1 MRWSK
6 RPTVTPRPDRANGL
20 TALQRVRA
28 AFREALVAMGAALA
42 TLGCALALAPAPGPG
57 VLAVV
62 LSLSLSRSRLA
73 DDRRHRLESMFVLP
87 LVGLAAVGVGLL
99 LRDVPWLGATLF
111 VAGMALPIWLRRFG
125 PDVRRLGSLL
135 ALPFVALL
143 VAPHGA
149 VVRVGPIPALLFP
162 IVVAL
167 LATLWAAVGHALALR
182 AGWLAVSPAVP
193 AMTPKTARAPA
204 TREAAPAAGMRTTDV
219 RAAGLKPDAS
229 TRMAVQMAAA
239 LALSFGVGHVFF
251 AGHWAWLVLT
261 AYIVGSGNR
270 GRLDVA
276 WKSLLRIAGAGAG
289 TVVALLLDFHA
300 AGHGTLVAGLILGAV
315 FLGVWLRPLGYGW
328 WALFVTI
335 ALALLQ
341 GFSDAP
347 ASQLLAQRMLE
358 IVVGAAIAVACA
370 WWLLPVRSTA
380 VLRRRI
386 ADALAALSVA
396 LDPAYPERTPAPF
409 AAALDDLARI
419 APSFRALRAA
429 TGRWRQ
435 PQPADWIDALL
446 DCRDGAI
453 ASIESGATPPE
464 ARRAAG
470 AARKAQLETAT
481 LLPALR
487 ALRQALPDPD
497 PVAADRAMLSPA
509 ATRPDSAP
517 ASTAPPTA

>member
-1 MRWSK
+1 M
-6 RPTVTPRPDRANGL
+6 
-20 TALQRVRA
+20 QRVRA
-28 AFREALVAMGAALA
+28 AFREAVVAMGAALA
-42 TLGCALALAPAPGPG
+42 TLACTLALAPASGPA

-73 DDRRHRLESMFVLP
+73 DDRRHRLESAFVLP

-99 LRDVPWLGATLF
+99 LRDAPWLGAMLF
-111 VAGMALPIWLRRFG
+111 IAGMALPIWMRRFG
-125 PDVRRLGSLL
+125 PDARRLGSLL

-149 VVRVGPIPALLFP
+149 AVRAGPIPALLFP
-162 IVVAL
+162 VVIAL
-167 LATLWAAVGHALALR
+167 LASLWATVAHALAVR
-182 AGWLAVSPAVP
+182 AGWLAVAAATPTTPALAPTRAPMSPE
-193 AMTPKTARAPA
+193 TAPA
-204 TREAAPAAGMRTTDV
+204 TEVRTADV
-219 RAAGLKPDAS
+219 RATRLKPDAS
-229 TRMAVQMAAA
+229 TRMALQMAVA
-239 LALSFGVGHVFF
+239 LALSFVVGHVFF

-300 AGHGTLVAGLILGAV
+300 GGHGTLVAGLILGAV
-315 FLGVWLRPLGYGW
+315 FLGVWLRPIGYGW

-358 IVVGAAIAVACA
+358 IFVGAAIAVACA

-386 ADALAALSVA
+386 ADALVALSAA
-396 LDPAYPERTPAPF
+396 LDPANPQRTPTHF
-409 AAALDDLARI
+409 IDALDDVARI

-446 DCRDGAI
+446 ECRSSAI
-453 ASIESGATPPE
+453 ALVESGATPPE
-464 ARRAAG
+464 ARRAVG
-470 AARKAQLETAT
+470 AARKALLEPAT
-481 LLPALR
+481 LSTALR
-487 ALRQALPDPD
+487 ALRQALPDRDAGD
-497 PVAADRAMLSPA
+497 PAMLNPA

>member
-1 MRWSK
+1 MH
-6 RPTVTPRPDRANGL
+6 
-20 TALQRVRA
+20 RVRA
-28 AFREALVAMGAALA
+28 AFREAVVAMGAALA
-42 TLGCALALAPAPGPG
+42 TLGCTLALAPAPGPA

-62 LSLSLSRSRLA
+62 LSLSLSRSRLV
-73 DDRRHRLESMFVLP
+73 DDRRHRLESAFVLP

-99 LRDVPWLGATLF
+99 LREAPWLGATLF
-111 VAGMALPIWLRRFG
+111 VAGMALPIWMRRFG
-125 PDVRRLGSLL
+125 PDARRLGSLL
-135 ALPFVALL
+135 ALPFAALL

-149 VVRVGPIPALLFP
+149 AVRAGPIPAQLFP
-162 IVVAL
+162 VAIAL
-167 LATLWAAVGHALALR
+167 LASLWAAVAHALAVR
-182 AGWLAVSPAVP
+182 AGWLAATRAVP
-193 AMTPKTARAPA
+193 ATPV
-204 TREAAPAAGMRTTDV
+204 PAAVSNGAPPTADARTTDA
-219 RAAGLKPDAS
+219 RDTGMKPAAS
-229 TRMAVQMAAA
+229 TRMALQMAAA
-239 LALSFGVGHVFF
+239 LALSFVVGHVFF

-276 WKSLLRIAGAGAG
+276 WKSLLRTAGAGAG

-300 AGHGTLVAGLILGAV
+300 GGHGVLVAGLILGAV

-358 IVVGAAIAVACA
+358 ILVGGVIAVACA

-386 ADALAALSVA
+386 ADALAALSAA
-396 LDPAYPERTPAPF
+396 LDPANPERAPAAF
-409 AAALDDLARI
+409 TAALDDLARL
-419 APSFRALRAA
+419 APSFRALRIA
-429 TGRWRQ
+429 TARWHQ
-435 PQPADWIDALL
+435 PQAADWIDALL
-446 DCRDGAI
+446 ERRADAV
-453 ASIESGATPPE
+453 ALIESGATPPE
-464 ARRAAG
+464 TRRAVG
-470 AARKAQLETAT
+470 AARKALREPAT
-481 LLPALR
+481 LSAALR
-487 ALRQALPDPD
+487 ALQQAWPDRE
-497 PVAADRAMLSPA
+497 AAGRATLTPA

>member
-1 MRWSK
+1 
-6 RPTVTPRPDRANGL
+6 
-20 TALQRVRA
+20 
-28 AFREALVAMGAALA
+28 MGAALA
-42 TLGCALALAPAPGPG
+42 TLGCTLALAPAPGPA

-73 DDRRHRLESMFVLP
+73 DDRRHRLESVFVLP

-99 LRDVPWLGATLF
+99 LRDAPSLGAALF
-111 VAGMALPIWLRRFG
+111 VAGMALPIWMRRFG
-125 PDVRRLGSLL
+125 PDVRRIGSLL

-149 VVRVGPIPALLFP
+149 AVRAGPIPALLFP
-162 IVVAL
+162 VVIAL
-167 LATLWAAVGHALALR
+167 LATLWAAVAHALAVR
-182 AGWLAVSPAVP
+182 AGWLGAEPV
-193 AMTPKTARAPA
+193 TARATASTGTAETRNADARA
-204 TREAAPAAGMRTTDV
+204 TGM
-219 RAAGLKPDAS
+219 KPDAS
-229 TRMAVQMAAA
+229 TRMALQMAVA
-239 LALSFGVGHVFF
+239 LALSFVAGHVFF

-289 TVVALLLDFHA
+289 TVVALLLDFHVG
-300 AGHGTLVAGLILGAV
+300 GHDTLVASLILGAV

-341 GFSDAP
+341 GFSSAP
-347 ASQLLAQRMLE
+347 ASRLLAERMLE

-386 ADALAALSVA
+386 ADALAALSAA
-396 LDPAYPERTPAPF
+396 LDPANTERTPAPF
-409 AAALDDLARI
+409 SVALDDLARI

-446 DCRDGAI
+446 DCSERAI
-453 ASIESGATPPE
+453 ALINSGATPPE
-464 ARRAAG
+464 TRRAVG
-470 AARKAQLETAT
+470 AARKAQLEPAT

-487 ALRQALPDPD
+487 ALRQALPDSQ
-497 PVAADRAMLSPA
+497 PVAADAAMLSPA

-517 ASTAPPTA
+517 ASIAPPTA

>member
-1 MRWSK
+1 
-6 RPTVTPRPDRANGL
+6 
-20 TALQRVRA
+20 
-28 AFREALVAMGAALA
+28 MGAALA
-42 TLGCALALAPAPGPG
+42 TLGCTLALAPAPGPA

-73 DDRRHRLESMFVLP
+73 DDRRHRLESVLVLP
-87 LVGLAAVGVGLL
+87 LVGLAAVGLGQL
-99 LRDVPWLGATLF
+99 LREAPFLGATLF

-125 PDVRRLGSLL
+125 GDARRLGALL

-143 VAPHGA
+143 VVPHGA
-149 VVRVGPIPALLFP
+149 AVRVGPIPALLFP
-162 IVVAL
+162 VVIAL
-167 LATLWAAVGHALALR
+167 LATAWAAIAHAMAVR
-182 AGWLAVSPAVP
+182 AGWLPAATLAAAPPERATAASATEPTRVP
-193 AMTPKTARAPA
+193 GPA
-204 TREAAPAAGMRTTDV
+204 TRTP
-219 RAAGLKPDAS
+219 GLKPDAS
-229 TRMAVQMAAA
+229 TRMALQMAAA
-239 LALSFGVGHVFF
+239 LALSFIVGHLFF

-289 TVVALLLDFHA
+289 TAVALLLDFHA
-300 AGHGTLVAGLILGAV
+300 GAHGTFVAGLVLGAV

-358 IVVGAAIAVACA
+358 ILAGAAIAVACA
-370 WWLLPVRSTA
+370 WWLLPVRSTG

-386 ADALAALSVA
+386 ADALAALAAA
-396 LDPAYPERTPAPF
+396 LDPANPERTPAQF
-409 AAALDDLARI
+409 IAALDDVARI

-429 TGRWRQ
+429 TGRGRQ

-446 DCRDGAI
+446 DCRRGAV
-453 ASIESGATPPE
+453 ALVAAGATPPE
-464 ARRAAG
+464 ARRAVG
-470 AARKAQLETAT
+470 AARKALLEPDT
-481 LLPALR
+481 LPAALH
-487 ALRQALPDPD
+487 ALREVL
-497 PVAADRAMLSPA
+497 ADRGAPGPAMLRPA
-509 ATRPDSAP
+509 AIRPDSAP

>member
-1 MRWSK
+1 M
-6 RPTVTPRPDRANGL
+6 
-20 TALQRVRA
+20 QRVRA
-28 AFREALVAMGAALA
+28 AFREAVVAMGAALA
-42 TLGCALALAPAPGPG
+42 TLACTLALAPAPGPA

-73 DDRRHRLESMFVLP
+73 DDRRHRLESVVVLP

-99 LRDVPWLGATLF
+99 LRDAPWLGATLF
-111 VAGMALPIWLRRFG
+111 VAGMALPIWMRRFG
-125 PDVRRLGSLL
+125 PDARRVGALL

-143 VAPHGA
+143 VVPHGA
-149 VVRVGPIPALLFP
+149 AMRAGPVPALLFP
-162 IVVAL
+162 IVIAL
-167 LATLWAAVGHALALR
+167 LASLWAAVAHALAAR
-182 AGWLAVSPAVP
+182 AGWLA
-193 AMTPKTARAPA
+193 
-204 TREAAPAAGMRTTDV
+204 AAPTV
-219 RAAGLKPDAS
+219 RAAAPGAVAPGAEARTGDSGATGMKPVAS
-229 TRMAVQMAAA
+229 TRMALQMTVA
-239 LALSFGVGHVFF
+239 LALSFVVGHAFF
-251 AGHWAWLVLT
+251 NGHWAWVVLT

-276 WKSLLRIAGAGAG
+276 WKSLLRVAGAG
-289 TVVALLLDFHA
+289 TGTAVALLLDFHA
-300 AGHGTLVAGLILGAV
+300 GGHGMLVAGLVLGAV

-370 WWLLPVRSTA
+370 WWLLPVRSTG

-386 ADALAALSVA
+386 ADALAALSTA
-396 LDPAYPERTPAPF
+396 LDPASPVRTPVPF

-446 DCRDGAI
+446 DCRANAI
-453 ASIESGATPPE
+453 ALIESGASPPQV
-464 ARRAAG
+464 RRAAG
-470 AARKAQLETAT
+470 AARKAQREPAT
-481 LLPALR
+481 LSEALR
-487 ALRQALPDPD
+487 ELREALPDSG
-497 PVAADRAMLSPA
+497 AADAATVSPA
-509 ATRPDSAP
+509 ATRPGSAP

>member
-1 MRWSK
+1 MH
-6 RPTVTPRPDRANGL
+6 
-20 TALQRVRA
+20 RVRA
-28 AFREALVAMGAALA
+28 AFREAVVAMGAALA
-42 TLGCALALAPAPGPG
+42 TLGCTLALAPAPGPA

-73 DDRRHRLESMFVLP
+73 GDRRHRLESVFVLP

-99 LRDVPWLGATLF
+99 LRDAPWLGATLF
-111 VAGMALPIWLRRFG
+111 VAGMALPIWMRRFG
-125 PDVRRLGSLL
+125 ADVRRLGSLL

-149 VVRVGPIPALLFP
+149 AVRAGPIPALLFP
-162 IVVAL
+162 GVIAL
-167 LATLWAAVGHALALR
+167 LASLWAAVAHALAVR
-182 AGWLAVSPAVP
+182 GGWLAATPAVP
-193 AMTPKTARAPA
+193 SAPN
-204 TREAAPAAGMRTTDV
+204 AAVPAADIRNADSRATGM
-219 RAAGLKPDAS
+219 KPVAS
-229 TRMAVQMAAA
+229 TRMALQMAAA
-239 LALSFGVGHVFF
+239 LGLSFVVGHVFF

-300 AGHGTLVAGLILGAV
+300 GGHGMLVAGLVLGAV

-328 WALFVTI
+328 WAMFVTI

-347 ASQLLAQRMLE
+347 ASQLLAERMLE
-358 IVVGAAIAVACA
+358 IFVGAAIAVASA

-386 ADALAALSVA
+386 ADALAALSAA
-396 LDPAYPERTPAPF
+396 LDPANPERTAAPF
-409 AAALDDLARI
+409 AAALDDLARV

-446 DCRDGAI
+446 DCRDA
-453 ASIESGATPPE
+453 AVALVQSGATPPD

-470 AARKAQLETAT
+470 AARKAQLEPAT
-481 LLPALR
+481 LSPALH
-487 ALRQALPDPD
+487 ALRQAL
-497 PVAADRAMLSPA
+497 VETAAADRATLIPPA
-509 ATRPDSAP
+509 SRPGSAP
-517 ASTAPPTA
+517 ASTARPTA

>member
-1 MRWSK
+1 
-6 RPTVTPRPDRANGL
+6 
-20 TALQRVRA
+20 
-28 AFREALVAMGAALA
+28 
-42 TLGCALALAPAPGPG
+42 

-73 DDRRHRLESMFVLP
+73 DDRRHRREAVVALP
-87 LVGLAAVGVGLL
+87 LVGLAAAGVGLL
-99 LRDVPWLGATLF
+99 LRDAPWFGAALF
-111 VAGMALPIWLRRFG
+111 VAGMALPIWMRRFG
-125 PDVRRLGSLL
+125 PDARRIGSLL

-143 VAPHGA
+143 VTPHGA
-149 VVRVGPIPALLFP
+149 AVRAGPIPALLFP
-162 IVVAL
+162 VVIAL
-167 LATLWAAVGHALALR
+167 LAMLWAAIAHALAVR
-182 AGWLAVSPAVP
+182 AGWLS
-193 AMTPKTARAPA
+193 
-204 TREAAPAAGMRTTDV
+204 AAPAAIGHGPVPAAASAAETRGADA
-219 RAAGLKPDAS
+219 RAAGMKPDAS
-229 TRMAVQMAAA
+229 TRMALQMAAA
-239 LALSFGVGHVFF
+239 LALSFVVGHVFF

-300 AGHGTLVAGLILGAV
+300 GGHGALVAGLVLVAV

-386 ADALAALSVA
+386 ADALAALSTA
-396 LDPAYPERTPAPF
+396 LDPAGQERSPAQF
-409 AAALDDLARI
+409 EAALADLARI

-429 TGRWRQ
+429 TARARQ
-435 PQPADWIDALL
+435 PQPADWVDALL
-446 DCRDGAI
+446 DCRADAV
-453 ASIESGATPPE
+453 ALIESGATPPDV
-464 ARRAAG
+464 RRAVG
-470 AARKAQLETAT
+470 TARKAQLEPDT
-481 LLPALR
+481 LLQALR
-487 ALRQALPDPD
+487 AMRETL
-497 PVAADRAMLSPA
+497 VSPA
-509 ATRPDSAP
+509 AIRPDSAP
-517 ASTAPPTA
+517 ASTARPTA

>member
-1 MRWSK
+1 MH
-6 RPTVTPRPDRANGL
+6 
-20 TALQRVRA
+20 RVRV
-28 AFREALVAMGAALA
+28 AFREAVVAMGAALA
-42 TLGCALALAPAPGPG
+42 TLACTLALAPAPGPA

-73 DDRRHRLESMFVLP
+73 DDRRHRIESVFVLP

-99 LRDVPWLGATLF
+99 LRAAPWVGAALF
-111 VAGMALPIWLRRFG
+111 VAGMALPIWMRRFG
-125 PDVRRLGSLL
+125 PDARRIGSLL

-149 VVRVGPIPALLFP
+149 AVRAGPIPALLFP
-162 IVVAL
+162 VVIAL
-167 LATLWAAVGHALALR
+167 LATLWASVAHALAVR
-182 AGWLAVSPAVP
+182 AGWLAATPAMPAQAVP
-193 AMTPKTARAPA
+193 AVARAP
-204 TREAAPAAGMRTTDV
+204 
-219 RAAGLKPDAS
+219 GLKPDAS
-229 TRMAVQMAAA
+229 TRMALQMAVA
-239 LALSFGVGHVFF
+239 LALAFVAGHAFF

-289 TVVALLLDFHA
+289 TVAALLLDFHA
-300 AGHGTLVAGLILGAV
+300 GGHGALVAGFILVAV

-347 ASQLLAQRMLE
+347 VSQLLAQRMLE
-358 IVVGAAIAVACA
+358 IVAGAAIAVACA
-370 WWLLPVRSTA
+370 WWLLPVRSIA

-386 ADALAALSVA
+386 ADALAALSAA
-396 LDPAYPERTPAPF
+396 LDPANEARTPAQF
-409 AAALDDLARI
+409 EAALDDLERI

-429 TGRWRQ
+429 IGRWRQ
-435 PQPADWIDALL
+435 PQPADWIDVLL
-446 DCRDGAI
+446 DGRMDAV
-453 ASIESGATPPE
+453 ALIESGATP
-464 ARRAAG
+464 ADVRRAIG
-470 AARKAQLETAT
+470 AARKAQLEPGT

-487 ALRQALPDPD
+487 ALRETL
-497 PVAADRAMLSPA
+497 LSPA
-509 ATRPDSAP
+509 ASRPDSAP

>member
-1 MRWSK
+1 M
-6 RPTVTPRPDRANGL
+6 
-20 TALQRVRA
+20 QRVRA
-28 AFREALVAMGAALA
+28 AFREAVVAMGAALA
-42 TLGCALALAPAPGPG
+42 TLGCTLALAPAPGPA

-73 DDRRHRLESMFVLP
+73 DDRRHRLESVLALP
-87 LVGLAAVGVGLL
+87 LVALAAVGVGLL
-99 LRDVPWLGATLF
+99 LRDAPWLGAALF
-111 VAGMALPIWLRRFG
+111 VAGMAVPIWMRRFG

-149 VVRVGPIPALLFP
+149 AVRAGPIPALLFP
-162 IVVAL
+162 VVIAL
-167 LATLWAAVGHALALR
+167 LATLWAAIAHALAVR
-182 AGWLAVSPAVP
+182 AGWLVAAQAVP
-193 AMTPKTARAPA
+193 TSTSTSTPMHAPA
-204 TREAAPAAGMRTTDV
+204 SPRAAPNAAMRTADARTTS
-219 RAAGLKPDAS
+219 LKPGAS
-229 TRMAVQMAAA
+229 TRMAVQMAVA
-239 LALSFGVGHVFF
+239 LAISFVVGHVFF

-300 AGHGTLVAGLILGAV
+300 GGHGTLVAGLVLAAV

-347 ASQLLAQRMLE
+347 ASQLLAQRLLE
-358 IVVGAAIAVACA
+358 ILVGAAIAVACA

-386 ADALAALSVA
+386 ADALAALSAA
-396 LDPAYPERTPAPF
+396 LDPANPERTPAHF
-409 AAALDDLARI
+409 TDALDDVARI

-446 DCRDGAI
+446 DCSVEAV
-453 ASIESGATPPE
+453 ALIESGATPPE
-464 ARRAAG
+464 VRRAVG
-470 AARKAQLETAT
+470 VARKALLEPAT

-487 ALRQALPDPD
+487 TLRHALPDPD
-497 PVAADRAMLSPA
+497 SDSDRYGDAGDSAMLSPA
-509 ATRPDSAP
+509 AIRPDSAP

>member
-1 MRWSK
+1 M
-6 RPTVTPRPDRANGL
+6 
-20 TALQRVRA
+20 QRVRA
-28 AFREALVAMGAALA
+28 AFREAVVAMGAALA
-42 TLGCALALAPAPGPG
+42 TLGCTLALAPATGPA

-62 LSLSLSRSRLA
+62 LSLSLSRSRLV
-73 DDRRHRLESMFVLP
+73 DDRRHRLESAFALP

-99 LRDVPWLGATLF
+99 LRDAPSLGAALF
-111 VAGMALPIWLRRFG
+111 VAGMALPIWMRRFG
-125 PDVRRLGSLL
+125 PDARRLGSLL

-149 VVRVGPIPALLFP
+149 AARAGPIPALLFP
-162 IVVAL
+162 VAIAL
-167 LATLWAAVGHALALR
+167 LASLWAAVAHALAVR
-182 AGWLAVSPAVP
+182 AGWLAVAPAAPV
-193 AMTPKTARAPA
+193 ATARAIEA
-204 TREAAPAAGMRTTDV
+204 TAAAHTAPAAETRTD
-219 RAAGLKPDAS
+219 AARTSGLKPDAS
-229 TRMAVQMAAA
+229 TRMALQMAVA
-239 LALSFGVGHVFF
+239 LALSFVVGHVFF

-300 AGHGTLVAGLILGAV
+300 GGHGVLVAGLILGAV

-358 IVVGAAIAVACA
+358 ILVGAVIAVACA
-370 WWLLPVRSTA
+370 WLLLPVRSTA

-386 ADALAALSVA
+386 ADALAALSAA
-396 LDPAYPERTPAPF
+396 LDPENPARTPASF

-446 DCRDGAI
+446 ACREGAI
-453 ASIESGATPPE
+453 ALINSGATPAE
-464 ARRAAG
+464 TRRAVG
-470 AARKAQLETAT
+470 AARKAQLEPVT

-487 ALRQALPDPD
+487 ALRQALPDSQ
-497 PVAADRAMLSPA
+497 PVAADAATLSPA
-509 ATRPDSAP
+509 ATRPGSVP
-517 ASTAPPTA
+517 ASTNPPTA

>member
-1 MRWSK
+1 M
-6 RPTVTPRPDRANGL
+6 
-20 TALQRVRA
+20 QRVRA
-28 AFREALVAMGAALA
+28 AFREALVAMGTALA
-42 TLGCALALAPAPGPG
+42 TLGCTLALAPAPGPA

-73 DDRRHRLESMFVLP
+73 DDRHHRLESVFVLP

-99 LRDVPWLGATLF
+99 LRDAPWLGATLF
-111 VAGMALPIWLRRFG
+111 VAGMALPIWMRRFG

-149 VVRVGPIPALLFP
+149 AVRAGPIPALLFP
-162 IVVAL
+162 VVIAL
-167 LATLWAAVGHALALR
+167 LASLWAAVAHAVARR
-182 AGWLAVSPAVP
+182 AGWLAVAAAMPTTRTIPAV
-193 AMTPKTARAPA
+193 AQ
-204 TREAAPAAGMRTTDV
+204 TR
-219 RAAGLKPDAS
+219 AS
-229 TRMAVQMAAA
+229 TRMALQMAVA
-239 LALSFGVGHVFF
+239 LALSFVVGHVFF

-300 AGHGTLVAGLILGAV
+300 GGHGTLVAGLILGAV
-315 FLGVWLRPLGYGW
+315 FLGVWLRPIGYGW

-358 IVVGAAIAVACA
+358 IFVGAAIAVACA

-386 ADALAALSVA
+386 ADALVALSAA
-396 LDPAYPERTPAPF
+396 LDPANPQRTPTHF
-409 AAALDDLARI
+409 IDALDDVARI

-446 DCRDGAI
+446 ECRSSAI
-453 ASIESGATPPE
+453 ALVESGATPPE
-464 ARRAAG
+464 ARRAVG
-470 AARKAQLETAT
+470 AARKALLEPAT
-481 LLPALR
+481 LSTALR
-487 ALRQALPDPD
+487 ALRQALPDRDAGD
-497 PVAADRAMLSPA
+497 PAMLNPA

>member
-1 MRWSK
+1 M
-6 RPTVTPRPDRANGL
+6 
-20 TALQRVRA
+20 QRVRA
-28 AFREALVAMGAALA
+28 AFREAIVAMGAALA
-42 TLGCALALAPAPGPG
+42 TLACTLALAPAPGPAI
-57 VLAVV
+57 LAVV

-73 DDRRHRLESMFVLP
+73 DDRRHRLESVVVLP

-99 LRDVPWLGATLF
+99 LRDAPWLGATLF
-111 VAGMALPIWLRRFG
+111 VAGMAVPIWMRRFG
-125 PDVRRLGSLL
+125 PDARRLGSLL

-149 VVRVGPIPALLFP
+149 AVRAGPIPALLFP
-162 IVVAL
+162 IVIAL
-167 LATLWAAVGHALALR
+167 LASLWAAVAHALAVR
-182 AGWLAVSPAVP
+182 AGWLSAPPPPA
-193 AMTPKTARAPA
+193 ARATAVTEA
-204 TREAAPAAGMRTTDV
+204 TPVAEKRIDSARP
-219 RAAGLKPDAS
+219 AGLKPDAG
-229 TRMAVQMAAA
+229 TRMAVQMAVA
-239 LALSFGVGHVFF
+239 LALSFVVGHVFF
-251 AGHWAWLVLT
+251 SGHWAWLVLT

-300 AGHGTLVAGLILGAV
+300 GQHGGAIAALILGAV

-358 IVVGAAIAVACA
+358 ILVGAAIAVACA
-370 WWLLPVRSTA
+370 WWLLPVRSTG

-386 ADALAALSVA
+386 ADALAALSAA
-396 LDPAYPERTPAPF
+396 LDPANPQRTPAHF
-409 AAALDDLARI
+409 VEALDEVARI

-429 TGRWRQ
+429 TGRRRQ

-446 DCRDGAI
+446 DCRGSAI
-453 ASIESGATPPE
+453 ALVESGATPPE
-464 ARRAAG
+464 ARRAVG
-470 AARKAQLETAT
+470 AARKALLEPAT
-481 LLPALR
+481 LSTALR
-487 ALRQALPDPD
+487 ALRRTL
-497 PVAADRAMLSPA
+497 ADRDAGEPATLNPA
-509 ATRPDSAP
+509 ATRPGSAP